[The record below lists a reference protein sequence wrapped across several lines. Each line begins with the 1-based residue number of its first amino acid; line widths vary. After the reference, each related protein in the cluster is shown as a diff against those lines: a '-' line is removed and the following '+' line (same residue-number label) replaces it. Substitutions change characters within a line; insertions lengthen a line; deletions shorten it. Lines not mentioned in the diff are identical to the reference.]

1 MTVAAPAGESG
12 VADHPV
18 AWFDSEFI
26 VVPATRSLRRVLEL
40 AAEAAAAWVVVRR
53 VVGGATGS
61 ACYVLR
67 TGELVD
73 FGGWFPLRTAWP
85 VEDALGLAD
94 ELFSRAESA
103 RVARTALLAN
113 PDAPWSRRLVQLD
126 ADGAVVAVGE
136 AEVPLR
142 ERGAGIRIYMAGPA
156 TALPEPVTDSFDLG
170 TFRSAAGP
178 SAVGAEP
185 AADATFTASAAAA
198 APDGDDGEPVAAAA
212 PEIDVELSAQAPA
225 ELAVGMEGA
234 IEVQAALAG
243 VVAALARSLPATVRV
258 RAGEKIAVLLSIRG
272 DALVA
277 VDAPLIRL
285 DAPTPAHPA
294 SLWAFAV
301 RAERAGVAQV
311 AVVFRQGGTEL
322 GSIVFPLR
330 VVAAR
335 PGAGRV
341 GGQVVA
347 AAVDPADRSGV
358 LLLVDDVA
366 ISGGCAYRYRLVCD
380 ALGWDHVEFQSP
392 PLKES
397 DGGAA
402 ANARRYVESV
412 YRRMTERALRNRDD
426 VDVFAREV
434 KGVGTDLARQLFPP
448 ELVRL
453 LWERRADIGVVEV
466 KSWEP
471 YIPWEIVRLEHPD
484 TRVADERYL
493 AEYGLVRSLNGAS
506 RPQRLALAD
515 WRYLVADFPN
525 GFERPLTAERAVF
538 TELVQQRGIA
548 ATPIAPEPDRVYD
561 ALNAPDFDVL
571 HICCHGKAEHDDIEQ
586 SVLFLGDRLRQG
598 VAEPFVIDATT
609 VRSEARLDARHPV
622 VFLNACESGRL
633 GPSLTA
639 WSGWPRTFWD
649 AGAGVFVGTSWP
661 VRDVPARAF
670 CEAFYGALI
679 DGRTLAAAAS
689 EGRSAAKAKGDATW
703 LAYKVYGRPA
713 TRAG

>member
-1 MTVAAPAGESG
+1 MMAPLADE
-12 VADHPV
+12 AERPDHPV
-18 AWFDSEFI
+18 TWFDAGFV

-40 AAEAAAAWVVVRR
+40 AVAAAVAWVVVRR
-53 VVGGATGS
+53 IVEGTDAPR
-61 ACYVLR
+61 CYVLR
-67 TGELVD
+67 MDELAAL
-73 FGGWFPLRTAWP
+73 GGQRADRARWP
-85 VEDALGLAD
+85 IDEALGLHDVVA
-94 ELFSRAESA
+94 SRGEREQVTRASLPA
-103 RVARTALLAN
+103 TA
-113 PDAPWSRRLVQLD
+113 DAPWSRRLVQLA
-126 ADGAVVAVGE
+126 ADGGIVAVGE
-136 AEVPLR
+136 ADVPATG
-142 ERGAGIRIYMAGPA
+142 RGTGIRADLPGRVG
-156 TALPEPVTDSFDLG
+156 ALADPETESFDLG
-170 TFRSAAGP
+170 TFRSGGGAQP
-178 SAVGAEP
+178 VGAEP
-185 AADATFTASAAAA
+185 AAAGDLPAAVT
-198 APDGDDGEPVAAAA
+198 PDV
-212 PEIDVELSAQAPA
+212 DVELSAQAPA
-225 ELAVGMEGA
+225 ELAVGREGA

-243 VVAALARSLPATVRV
+243 AVAALASSLPASVRV
-258 RAGEKIAVLLSIRG
+258 RADDRIAVLLSIRG
-272 DALVA
+272 DAVVA
-277 VDAPLIRL
+277 VDAPLFRL
-285 DAPTPAHPA
+285 DVPTAVRPA

-301 RAERAGVAQV
+301 RAERVGVAQV

-330 VVAAR
+330 VVAAK

-347 AAVDPADRSGV
+347 AGVDPADRGGV
-358 LLLVDDVA
+358 LLLVDDA
-366 ISGGCAYRYRLVCD
+366 PLAGGCAYRYRLVCD

-392 PLKES
+392 LLKDA
-397 DGGAA
+397 DGGAV

-412 YRRMTERALRNRDD
+412 YRRMTERALHNRNDLD
-426 VDVFAREV
+426 LFARAV

-506 RPQRLALAD
+506 RPSRLALAD

-525 GFERPLTAERAVF
+525 GYERPLTAERAVF
-538 TELVQQRGIA
+538 TDLTQQRGIA
-548 ATPIAPEPDRVYD
+548 ATAIPPDPDRVYD

-571 HICCHGKAEHDDIEQ
+571 HICCHGQAAHDEIEQ
-586 SVLFLGDRLRQG
+586 SVLYLGDRLRQG
-598 VAEPFVIDATT
+598 VAEPFVVDATT
-609 VRSEARLDARHPV
+609 VRSEARLEARHPL

-649 AGAGVFVGTSWP
+649 AGAGAFVGTSWP

-679 DGRTLAAAAS
+679 DGRTLAAAAG
-689 EGRSAAKAKGDATW
+689 EGRRAAKESGDATW

-713 TRAG
+713 ARAG

>member
-1 MTVAAPAGESG
+1 MTMAPLADESERP
-12 VADHPV
+12 DHPV
-18 AWFDSEFI
+18 TWFDAGFV

-40 AAEAAAAWVVVRR
+40 VAAAEVAWVVVRR
-53 VVGGATGS
+53 VVEGTA
-61 ACYVLR
+61 APLCYVLR
-67 TGELVD
+67 MDELAVL
-73 FGGWFPLRTAWP
+73 GGRLADRAGWP
-85 VEDALGLAD
+85 IDEALGLDDAVVSPC
-94 ELFSRAESA
+94 EREPVTRA
-103 RVARTALLAN
+103 VLLAA
-113 PDAPWSRRLVQLD
+113 PDAPWSRRRVQLA
-126 ADGAVVAVGE
+126 ADGRIVAVGE
-136 AEVPLR
+136 VGVPAPG
-142 ERGAGIRIYMAGPA
+142 RGIGIRAGLPA
-156 TALPEPVTDSFDLG
+156 WMGALPESGVESVDLG
-170 TFRSAAGP
+170 TFRSGGGSQP
-178 SAVGAEP
+178 VGAEP
-185 AADATFTASAAAA
+185 AAAGDLLAAVT
-198 APDGDDGEPVAAAA
+198 PVV
-212 PEIDVELSAQAPA
+212 DVELSAQGPA
-225 ELAVGMEGA
+225 ELAVGREGA

-243 VVAALARSLPATVRV
+243 AVAALASSLPASVRV
-258 RAGEKIAVLLSIRG
+258 RADDRIAVLLSIRG
-272 DALVA
+272 DAVVA
-277 VDAPLIRL
+277 VDAPLFRL
-285 DAPTPAHPA
+285 DVPTAARPA

-301 RAERAGVAQV
+301 RAERVGVAQV

-330 VVAAR
+330 VVAAK

-347 AAVDPADRSGV
+347 AGIDPADRGGV
-358 LLLVDDVA
+358 LLLVDDA
-366 ISGGCAYRYRLVCD
+366 PLAGGCAYRYRLVCD

-392 PLKES
+392 LLKDA
-397 DGGAA
+397 DGGAV

-412 YRRMTERALRNRDD
+412 YRRMTERALHNRNDLD
-426 VDVFAREV
+426 LFARAV

-506 RPQRLALAD
+506 RPPRLALSD

-525 GFERPLTAERAVF
+525 GYERPLTAERAVF
-538 TELVQQRGIA
+538 TDLAQQRGIA
-548 ATPIAPEPDRVYD
+548 ATAIPPDPDRVYD

-571 HICCHGKAEHDDIEQ
+571 HICCHGQAAHDDIEQ
-586 SVLFLGDRLRQG
+586 SVLYLGDRLRQG
-598 VAEPFVIDATT
+598 VAEPFVVDATT
-609 VRSEARLDARHPV
+609 VRSEARLEARHPI

-649 AGAGVFVGTSWP
+649 AGAGIFVGTSWP

-689 EGRSAAKAKGDATW
+689 EGRSAAKASGDATW

-713 TRAG
+713 ARAG

>member
-1 MTVAAPAGESG
+1 VNLVAPAGEAA
-12 VADHPV
+12 VTNFPV
-18 AWFDSEFI
+18 TWFDSGFI

-40 AAEAAAAWVVVRR
+40 AADASAVWVVIRR
-53 VVGGATGS
+53 VVDGAPVPL
-61 ACYVLR
+61 CYVLR
-67 TGELVD
+67 TGELAEL
-73 FGGWFPLRTAWP
+73 GGRFPERTAWP
-85 VEDALGLAD
+85 VEDALELAD
-94 ELFSRAESA
+94 DLVSGREAGRA
-103 RVARTALLAN
+103 ARTSLFAR
-113 PDAPWSRRLVQLD
+113 PDAPWSRRLVQID
-126 ADGAVVAVGE
+126 ADDTVVAVGAAE
-136 AEVPLR
+136 ASAS
-142 ERGAGIRIYMAGPA
+142 ERGADTLGYVAGPA
-156 TALPEPVTDSFDLG
+156 GSLAESDTDLLDLG
-170 TFRSAAGP
+170 TFRSAGGTH
-178 SAVGAEP
+178 AVGLGS
-185 AADATFTASAAAA
+185 DASTS
-198 APDGDDGEPVAAAA
+198 

-225 ELAVGMEGA
+225 ELAVGQEGA

-243 VVAALARSLPATVRV
+243 AVAALASSLPASVRV
-258 RAGEKIAVLLSIRG
+258 RTGEKIAVLLSIRG
-272 DALVA
+272 DAVVA

-285 DAPTPAHPA
+285 DAPTPAKPA
-294 SLWAFAV
+294 SLWAFAI
-301 RAERAGVAQV
+301 RAERAGVAQA

-330 VVAAR
+330 VVAAK
-335 PGAGRV
+335 PGSGRV

-347 AAVDPADRSGV
+347 ADFDPTDRNGV
-358 LLLVDDVA
+358 LLLVDDVPLA
-366 ISGGCAYRYRLVCD
+366 GGCAYRYRLVCD
-380 ALGWDHVEFQSP
+380 GLGWDHLEFQSP
-392 PLKES
+392 ILKES

-412 YRRMTERALRNRDD
+412 YRRVTERALRNRNDAGL
-426 VDVFAREV
+426 FAREV

-453 LWERRADIGVVEV
+453 LWDRRADIGVVEV

-506 RPQRLALAD
+506 RPQRLALVD

-525 GFERPLTAERAVF
+525 GLELPLTAERAVF
-538 TELVQQRGIA
+538 TELARQRGIA

-561 ALNAPDFDVL
+561 ALNTPDFDVL

-586 SVLFLGDRLRQG
+586 SVLILGDRLRQG
-598 VAEPFVIDATT
+598 VAEPFLVDATT
-609 VRSEARLDARHPV
+609 VRSEARLEARHPV

-689 EGRSAAKAKGDATW
+689 EGRSAAKASGDATW